1 MAKKGG
7 PPTKSEILNQI
18 AKDTSLSRKNV
29 SAMFDSLNGVI
40 KKSLRSHGLFT
51 LRFGQRHIDIALA
64 QLAKGFVPRM
74 VGQGDIIL

>member
-1 MAKKGG
+1 MRPVFPVLLVFAFTFAAEDK
-7 PPTKSEILNQI
+7 PYVP
-18 AKDTSLSRKNV
+18 A
-29 SAMFDSLNGVI
+29 
-40 KKSLRSHGLFT
+40 HGLFT